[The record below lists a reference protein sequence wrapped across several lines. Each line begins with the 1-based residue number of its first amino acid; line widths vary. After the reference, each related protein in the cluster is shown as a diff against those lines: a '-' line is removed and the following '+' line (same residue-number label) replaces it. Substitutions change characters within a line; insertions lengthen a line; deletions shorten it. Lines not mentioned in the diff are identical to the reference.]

1 MKTEKLIQ
9 EILSKRTPDGYYLIP
24 ADRKGLVAIRTRF
37 SVNFEIEE
45 LGDVVVVKV
54 KSRNIA
60 EKITRYLV
68 LKGLVK
74 SL

>member
-24 ADRKGLVAIRTRF
+24 TDRKGLVAIRTRF